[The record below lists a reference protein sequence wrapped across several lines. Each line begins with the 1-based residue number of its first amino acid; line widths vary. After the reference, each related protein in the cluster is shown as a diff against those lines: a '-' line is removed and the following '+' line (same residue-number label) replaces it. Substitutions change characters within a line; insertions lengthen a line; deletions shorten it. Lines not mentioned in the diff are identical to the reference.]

1 MDEEGRRM
9 VEEIVGEMIALCPW
23 MMPEDVPLLW
33 QVFGG
38 QVRLARGEVVDV
50 GVMAGALM
58 VLAERAEVAGDRRRA
73 WAFDQWYR
81 WACAALRG
89 EEYHWPELPAAL
101 AAVEGVRW
109 GYGVAVVGV
118 RWVGRGLGSVSG
130 LGCAQPSR

>member
-23 MMPEDVPLLW
+23 VMPEDVPLVW

-38 QVRLARGEVVDV
+38 QVRLARGDVVDA

-58 VLAERAEVAGDRRRA
+58 ILAERAEMAGDRRRA

-101 AAVEGVRW
+101 AAVE
-109 GYGVAVVGV
+109 
-118 RWVGRGLGSVSG
+118 
-130 LGCAQPSR
+130 